1 MSVSRS
7 GRSRARSRA
16 YERRQSV
23 PVTRQSLLRLG
34 LYWGTLFVI
43 VVGSCTLTFW
53 FLASSTGLFNIA
65 APELFVIRSIGI
77 VGLLLGAAGLFFIV
91 GALRRVTLPIRAME
105 DGARRIAE
113 GNYDLQITEDGP
125 RELRGLARSF
135 NQMAAQLKQ
144 NDEERRNLIANIAS
158 ELRTPLSMVQENIE
172 GLIYGNFARDD
183 AHLNLILGETIRL
196 SHLADELRM
205 LALASSGGLILQR
218 EPTDLNA
225 LVMRTLEIYHRD
237 ASAHDI
243 ALHGVLQDPGPIA
256 LIDPG
261 RIQEVIG
268 NLINN
273 ALRENLKSDI
283 RVEVTTVQPEPKIPP
298 KQAQIEVAYRGII
311 IGASA
316 IPGYFDRFWETD
328 AARTAQPGDSGL
340 ELAIAKLLVQAHGG
354 DITISNDS
362 RSGTHVTFTLP
373 LAPSD

>member
-1 MSVSRS
+1 MKSDATS
-7 GRSRARSRA
+7 
-16 YERRQSV
+16 
-23 PVTRQSLLRLG
+23 
-34 LYWGTLFVI
+34 
-43 VVGSCTLTFW
+43 
-53 FLASSTGLFNIA
+53 
-65 APELFVIRSIGI
+65 
-77 VGLLLGAAGLFFIV
+77 
-91 GALRRVTLPIRAME
+91 LPIS
-105 DGARRIAE
+105 
-113 GNYDLQITEDGP
+113 
-125 RELRGLARSF
+125 LRS
-135 NQMAAQLKQ
+135 
-144 NDEERRNLIANIAS
+144 
-158 ELRTPLSMVQENIE
+158 LRTPLSMLQENIE
-172 GLIYGNFARDD
+172 GLIDGNFARDD

-283 RVEVTTVQPEPKIPP
+283 RVEVTTVQPEPNIPP
-298 KQAQIEVAYRGII
+298 KQAQIEVAYRGVI

-340 ELAIAKLLVQAHGG
+340 ELAIA
-354 DITISNDS
+354 SYSS
-362 RSGTHVTFTLP
+362 RRMVAILQSPMTR
-373 LAPSD
+373 AAARM